1 MINIQVVDLE
11 AFNGTTIQGSFS
23 LNDSIPAVKYPH
35 NMFKEELKKLV
46 ASDGKDIKLLLIRIK
61 LKLKDWL
68 ILSF

>member
-46 ASDGKDIKLLLIRIK
+46 ASDGNNF
-61 LKLKDWL
+61 
-68 ILSF
+68 SYS